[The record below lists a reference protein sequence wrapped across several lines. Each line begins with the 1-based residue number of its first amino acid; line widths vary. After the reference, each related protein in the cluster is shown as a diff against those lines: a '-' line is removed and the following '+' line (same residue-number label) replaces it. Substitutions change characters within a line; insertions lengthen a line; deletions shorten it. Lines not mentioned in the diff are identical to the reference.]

1 MAGMRVACRRLEAWF
16 TAPASPVPLGAFRI
30 ALAAFALVR
39 MAPLLRSALALW
51 GPYGFVQWAITRARL
66 PEVFPHLGD
75 VSRVLRPLGVTPEGT
90 VWIVVGLEVV
100 ALVGLLV
107 GWRTRA
113 AALAASGLE
122 FLLLHAGGGLE
133 YGMDV
138 FTHIGLCYA
147 VVMPV
152 GDALS
157 LDARAH
163 RRTSTPS
170 VAAGVTRRVLQLHLA
185 IVYVSSGFEKASGP
199 QWWNGEA
206 IWRALTLPVFRQV
219 DASALAFAP
228 SLAIVSGWLV
238 LLLEIGY
245 GLCIWTR
252 RARLPWLAGTVGMHL
267 FIGAFLGMWLFA
279 GIMVLLNLA
288 AFGPEALDDLLA
300 SRRRR
305 PVRESEPLLAIRT
318 A

>member
-1 MAGMRVACRRLEAWF
+1 MPGLRSASRRLGSWF

-30 ALAAFALVR
+30 ALAAFGLVR
-39 MAPLLRSALALW
+39 MVPLLGSASALW
-51 GPYGFVQWAITRARL
+51 GPYGFVQWAITRADL
-66 PEVFPHLGD
+66 PGAFPHLGD
-75 VSRVLRPLGVTPEGT
+75 VARALRPLGLTPDGT
-90 VWIVVGLEVV
+90 VWLVVGLEAA
-100 ALVGLLV
+100 ALVGLLL

-113 AALAASGLE
+113 MALAAWFLD

-147 VVMPV
+147 AAMPA

-157 LDARAH
+157 LDARAG
-163 RRTSTPS
+163 RRPSAPS

-185 IVYVSSGFEKASGP
+185 VVYVSSGFEKASGA

-206 IWRALTLPVFRQV
+206 VWRALTLPVFRRV

-228 SLAIVSGWLV
+228 GVAVVSGWLV

-252 RARLPWLAGTVGMHL
+252 RARLPWLAATVGMHL
-267 FIGAFLGMWLFA
+267 FIGGFLGMWLFA
-279 GIMVLLNLA
+279 GIMILLNLA
-288 AFGPEALDDLLA
+288 AFGPEALEDFAA

-305 PVRESEPLLAIRT
+305 PARDPEPRLAVRA